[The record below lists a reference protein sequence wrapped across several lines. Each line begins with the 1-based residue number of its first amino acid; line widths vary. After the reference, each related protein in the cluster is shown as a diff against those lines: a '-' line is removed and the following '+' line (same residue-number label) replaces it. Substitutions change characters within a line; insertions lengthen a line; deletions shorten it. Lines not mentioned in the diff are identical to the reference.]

1 MCSHSRNVN
10 PYTHRDAHSHAQR
23 RKRTDRACKPAKSRQ
38 PVHSRSHA
46 HQTHP
51 ANAHSGTRRAI
62 HSTFT
67 HQLRLSA
74 TLVAAVSRSPR
85 ASAECPSTEP
95 WAFHHPS
102 WKTDLGPQTLP
113 SPRAPRAISKLPNS
127 PSWDTSL
134 GCRPGALPLPGP
146 RAPLR
151 DLFSFWAGTRDSIFP
166 PLGQNSCGCIPC
178 TRGNLLKRNRGGQN
192 KANNGARTGRGGLQ
206 GRSANLKF
214 KNKKGEII
222 VGI

>member
-85 ASAECPSTEP
+85 ASAGCPSTEP

-102 WKTDLGPQTLP
+102 WKTDPGPQTLP

-146 RAPLR
+146 RA
-151 DLFSFWAGTRDSIFP
+151 AP
-166 PLGQNSCGCIPC
+166 PLTSPPLTSQ
-178 TRGNLLKRNRGGQN
+178 RLLH
-192 KANNGARTGRGGLQ
+192 
-206 GRSANLKF
+206 KF
-214 KNKKGEII
+214 THSSPFQFADS
-222 VGI
+222 

>member
-1 MCSHSRNVN
+1 MCAHSRNVN
-10 PYTHRDAHSHAQR
+10 PYTHRDAHSHAQQ
-23 RKRTDRACKPAKSRQ
+23 RKPTDRACKPAKSRQ

-67 HQLRLSA
+67 HQLRLSE

-85 ASAECPSTEP
+85 ASAGCPSTEP

-102 WKTDLGPQTLP
+102 WKTDPGPQTLP
-113 SPRAPRAISKLPNS
+113 SPRAPREIPKLPNS

-134 GCRPGALPLPGP
+134 GRRPGALPLPGP
-146 RAPLR
+146 RA
-151 DLFSFWAGTRDSIFP
+151 AP
-166 PLGQNSCGCIPC
+166 PLTSPPLTSQRLLQLA
-178 TRGNLLKRNRGGQN
+178 RGAHGSARLHWRGSPSGRSFQRGGIPE
-192 KANNGARTGRGGLQ
+192 AGAGPQ
-206 GRSANLKF
+206 PA
-214 KNKKGEII
+214 
-222 VGI
+222 